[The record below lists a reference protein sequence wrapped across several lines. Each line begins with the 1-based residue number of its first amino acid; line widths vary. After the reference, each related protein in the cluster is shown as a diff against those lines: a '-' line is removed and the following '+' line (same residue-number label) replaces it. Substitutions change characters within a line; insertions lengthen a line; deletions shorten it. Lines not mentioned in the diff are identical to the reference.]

1 MRGANSCIFD
11 LAKGCPPHPTHV
23 QHTHYPHATP
33 PPHPSLTLCQLL
45 TVQSQQGVRRV
56 RPALS
61 HVGHFD
67 FVSPFT
73 PLNNKGGGYTNHVK
87 PKAGTVISHRQT
99 SRASCQLVDGGQI
112 DRTVNLPST
121 KWNQNSQLN
130 VSPLLA
136 GIITPL
142 LLWQPAWDIKQA
154 PRLHRDYGCVPN
166 STIFPIKC
174 TIWMQCTIAVPY
186 IGT

>member
-1 MRGANSCIFD
+1 MFHLPAGSSSLLLHHCGILFNHSVRCLHYILHMRGANSCIFD

-23 QHTHYPHATP
+23 QHTHYPHDTP

-73 PLNNKGGGYTNHVK
+73 PLNNKGGGGGYTNHVK

-121 KWNQNSQLN
+121 K
-130 VSPLLA
+130 
-136 GIITPL
+136 
-142 LLWQPAWDIKQA
+142 
-154 PRLHRDYGCVPN
+154 
-166 STIFPIKC
+166 
-174 TIWMQCTIAVPY
+174 
-186 IGT
+186 

>member
-1 MRGANSCIFD
+1 MFHLPAGSSSLLLHHCGILFNHSVRCLHYILHMRGANSCIFD

-23 QHTHYPHATP
+23 QHTHYPHDTP

-73 PLNNKGGGYTNHVK
+73 PLNNKGGGGVILIMLSQK
-87 PKAGTVISHRQT
+87 QGLLSATVRPLGLP
-99 SRASCQLVDGGQI
+99 ASLWMG
-112 DRTVNLPST
+112 DR
-121 KWNQNSQLN
+121 
-130 VSPLLA
+130 
-136 GIITPL
+136 
-142 LLWQPAWDIKQA
+142 
-154 PRLHRDYGCVPN
+154 
-166 STIFPIKC
+166 
-174 TIWMQCTIAVPY
+174 
-186 IGT
+186 